1 MVAGDFVSEDV
12 WHRIVHI
19 ITNHPELH
27 EYAAAKMIGI
37 VQSKYAP
44 ETAVALAGYV
54 LGEFGV
60 NICERVRS
68 PINLSLIFTRLEC
81 LVMTNLLLF
90 NSILDVVR

>member
-19 ITNHPELH
+19 ITNHHELH
-27 EYAAAKMIGI
+27 EYAAAKMITI

-60 NICERVRS
+60 NICERVCS
-68 PINLSLIFTRLEC
+68 FFSFLSFIFFFKQLLSITHSFPILAW
-81 LVMTNLLLF
+81 
-90 NSILDVVR
+90 

>member
-19 ITNHPELH
+19 ITNHPDLH
-27 EYAAAKMIGI
+27 EYAAAKMITI
-37 VQSKYAP
+37 VQSKFAP

-60 NICERVRS
+60 NICERV
-68 PINLSLIFTRLEC
+68 IIFFLFYSSFYS
-81 LVMTNLLLF
+81 NLLLF
-90 NSILDVVR
+90 

>member
-37 VQSKYAP
+37 VQSKFAP

-60 NICERVRS
+60 NICERVCL
-68 PINLSLIFTRLEC
+68 LSFSFDSAHISTARH
-81 LVMTNLLLF
+81 VW
-90 NSILDVVR
+90 I